1 MGVAM
6 PKHED
11 MDFPHAP
18 AWCDDCWG
26 QEVQMRMLVEIRRA
40 NDLKEREL
48 LERLEPD
55 RIEPKRI
62 YRQPYILP
70 PPKPTS
76 TGKGGISLD

>member
-1 MGVAM
+1 
-6 PKHED
+6 
-11 MDFPHAP
+11 
-18 AWCDDCWG
+18 
-26 QEVQMRMLVEIRRA
+26 MRMLAEIRRA

-62 YRQPYILP
+62 YRQPYIIP